1 MKNNTLNL
9 IRLVIIALFS
19 LNAGVMLA
27 QSTKIGVQGTVRKS
41 DGNSLEDGSYD
52 MTFRLYDAAT
62 GGTVLWSEVQT
73 QVEVAGGIYSTQLGN
88 VNALSLSFDADYFL
102 SVQVE
107 ASPEMTPRQ
116 QLTVAP
122 YALSF
127 KGSGNVFP
135 SSGVIGIGTTSPTS
149 GHNLHIKNGSG
160 EAKQLIEGS
169 SGAVIE
175 MKKGSVTASIGYA
188 PSSSVLEIKGTNNTA
203 FQVAG
208 SDRMVVTST
217 GLSVTGTGTFS
228 NGLTVSSGT
237 SQFNNITF
245 SGNSISC
252 SADLNIRHNGV
263 TKLSITTTD
272 VTMPTHLVVT
282 GTGATY
288 TSASSLAYYANDG
301 GSSCQWRGCLAA
313 NTPTTNNSI
322 NGSNRVRAT
331 EFNAYSDRR
340 IKTDITCS
348 DSRRDMEI
356 LQGLQVANY
365 RHRDFISRGTDFK
378 KGFIAQEVE
387 TVFPEAVT
395 VTTSFLP
402 DVYQYSVSSV
412 VEGARLTVALAENH
426 QLVEGDKIQ
435 VIFPGGQKECI
446 VGPVTNSRQL
456 TLVDWGNETPEWLF
470 VYGKQVD
477 DFRQV
482 DYDRIHT
489 LNVSV
494 TQELI
499 RSMEALESEL
509 TGLRNENI
517 KLKERRDQ
525 LDARVS
531 KLEAAV
537 SN

>member
-1 MKNNTLNL
+1 MKNNTFNL

-62 GGTVLWSEVQT
+62 GGTVLWSEEQT

-88 VNALSLSFDADYFL
+88 VNALSLPFDADYFL
-102 SVQVE
+102 SVQIE
-107 ASPEMTPRQ
+107 AAPEMTPRQ

-160 EAKQLIEGS
+160 EAKQMIEGS

-301 GSSCQWRGCLAA
+301 
-313 NTPTTNNSI
+313 
-322 NGSNRVRAT
+322 
-331 EFNAYSDRR
+331 
-340 IKTDITCS
+340 
-348 DSRRDMEI
+348 MEI

-426 QLVEGDKIQ
+426 QLVKGDKVQ
-435 VIFPGGQKECI
+435 VIFPGGQKECM

-477 DFRQV
+477 DFHQV